1 MEVTYRNVKELHL
14 FLTDDPEAEDE
25 ITPFISSLNKIKK
38 EVTKSGFR
46 NMFSKDEKRIWL
58 RVFENIIIQEKEEK
72 PTDTK

>member
-38 EVTKSGFR
+38 EVNKSGFR
-46 NMFSKDEKRIWL
+46 NMFSKDEKTIWL
-58 RVFENIIIQEKEEK
+58 KVFERIVIDDSKDKTPE
-72 PTDTK
+72 TK

>member
-46 NMFSKDEKRIWL
+46 NMFSKDEKTIWL
-58 RVFENIIIQEKEEK
+58 KVFERIVIDDSKDK
-72 PTDTK
+72 TPDTK